1 MLKFFLG
8 LTSLIA
14 LVSCAQLNPVQ
25 AGTSPISH
33 SLFDK
38 LLKKHVD
45 DVGLVDYKGFLADR
59 DKLRQ
64 YLDLLSN
71 NAPNNEQWT
80 DHDQIAY
87 WINAYNAYT
96 IELILEYYPLESIK
110 DIGSSIQV
118 PFVNTPWD
126 IKFFKIGGEKYDLNN
141 IEHDILRKKWEE
153 PRIHFAVNC
162 ASLSCPQLR
171 AEAYTGAKLDEQLD
185 DQARRFINDD
195 FRNNISEDQA
205 SLSKIFKWF
214 SGDFE
219 KVMDVEKFINQYT
232 DIKITDKTDVEYKEY
247 DWSLNQTE

>member
-1 MLKFFLG
+1 MLQVLLSFI
-8 LTSLIA
+8 SLIA
-14 LVSCAQLNPVQ
+14 LFSCTQLNPVQ

-33 SLFDK
+33 SIFDT

-45 DVGLVDYKGFLADR
+45 EDGLVDYKGFLADR
-59 DKLRQ
+59 DELRK

-71 NAPNNEQWT
+71 NAPNDEKWT
-80 DHDQIAY
+80 DHEQMAY

-96 IELILEYYPLESIK
+96 IELILEYYPIESIK
-110 DIGSSIQV
+110 DIGSSVQV

-126 IKFFKIGGEKYDLNN
+126 IKFVKIGGEKYDLNN

-171 AEAYTGAKLDEQLD
+171 AEAYNGAKLDEQLD
-185 DQARRFINDD
+185 DQARRFINDG
-195 FRNNISEDQA
+195 FRNNISKGQA

-219 KVMDVEKFINQYT
+219 KKMEVDKFINQYS
-232 DIKITDKTDVEYKEY
+232 DVKITNKTVIEFKEY
-247 DWSLNQTE
+247 DWALNQTE

>member
-1 MLKFFLG
+1 MLKVLLG
-8 LTSLIA
+8 FTSLIA

-33 SLFDK
+33 SLFDT

-71 NAPNNEQWT
+71 NAPNDEQWT

-96 IELILEYYPLESIK
+96 IELILDYYPLESIK

-126 IKFFKIGGEKYDLNN
+126 IKFFKIDGEKYDLNN

-185 DQARRFINDD
+185 DQARRFINDG
-195 FRNNISEDQA
+195 FRNDISQDQA
-205 SLSKIFKWF
+205 SLSKLFKWY

-219 KVMDVEKFINQYT
+219 KVMDVEKYINQYA
-232 DIKITDKTDVEYKEY
+232 DIKITDKTGVEYKEY